1 MASPLLFTFALWAL
15 LLTPGPTNSLMALVG
30 GQKGLRRA
38 ASLIPAELGA
48 YLIVV
53 IPLAMLGKDGIAS
66 WLSQAIKLGAAI
78 WVLHLALKLWRA
90 AMPTGG
96 TADIT
101 ARQLF
106 VTTLLNPKGLIIG
119 LVLLPAATRPAFASD
134 LLILALSVIA
144 AALLWAGLGAGIGRV
159 RWLPRIA
166 AAWLA
171 LLSGG
176 LALGAMAH

>member
-1 MASPLLFTFALWAL
+1 MASTLLFILALWGL
-15 LLTPGPTNSLMALVG
+15 LLTPGPTNSLMALAG
-30 GQKGLRRA
+30 SQKGLRRA
-38 ASLIPAELGA
+38 AWLIPVELGA
-48 YLIVV
+48 YLIVA

-78 WVLHLALKLWRA
+78 WILHLALQLWRA
-90 AMPTGG
+90 ATPTGG

-101 ARQLF
+101 ARRLF

-119 LVLLPAATRPAFASD
+119 LVLLPAATHPAFAPH
-134 LLILALSVIA
+134 LLILALSVMA

-166 AAWLA
+166 AGWLA

-176 LALGAMAH
+176 LVLGAMAH